1 MVVDR
6 NPCDKRGACCLQIRK
21 VGYWAV
27 PPHNDEFRTVENN
40 YIHIFKF
47 SRNHHGELIALLSEG
62 KLAQELSITTDVVK
76 GKRLQDILLKNNEQD
91 IMTIYHKPYQGMV
104 VEIESAIGERIF
116 YTTLSPIYTEEEIR
130 EVVGTTLEITERKQ
144 MEQQLLEAEELYRS
158 LVEDTL
164 VGVYIA
170 YVEHPGFVYVNPRLA
185 EIYGYTQEEMVK
197 MTAADLVIP
206 EERSVIHTHQQ
217 RRLVGDQSSIRHQ
230 FRGLCKN
237 QTVIDVEVLQ
247 KTTVYKGKPAVIG
260 ILQDVTER
268 KQAEELIRKSEFLS
282 VIGQMA
288 AGVAHEIRNPLTSL
302 KGFVQLLQ
310 AFPNGKPEYYQ
321 IMLSELDRIEFI
333 ISEFLVLAKPQAVI
347 HQHRDIRRM
356 LEQIVMLA
364 DTHAILHN
372 VQILTDFPD
381 ELPLITCEEKQIKQV
396 FLNLMKNAIESMPDG
411 GVVTVAAKVAED
423 KLLIVFTDQGCGI
436 PEESLER
443 LGEPFFTTKET
454 GTGLGLMVSH
464 KIIADHGGT
473 INVRSK
479 MGIGTAV
486 EVHLP
491 LR

>member
-1 MVVDR
+1 M
-6 NPCDKRGACCLQIRK
+6 QIRN

-27 PPHNDEFRTVENN
+27 PPNNDEFRTVENLYN
-40 YIHIFKF
+40 HIFKY
-47 SRNHHGELIALLSEG
+47 SRNQDGELIALLSEG
-62 KLAQELSITTDVVK
+62 KLAHEMGLTTAAVK
-76 GKRLQDILLKNNEQD
+76 GKRLQDILLKTNEED
-91 IMTIYHKPYQGMV
+91 IMTIYHKPYEGIV
-104 VEIESAIGERIF
+104 VEIESAIGDRIF
-116 YTTLSPIYTEEEIR
+116 WTTLSPIYAEDEIEEVI
-130 EVVGTTLEITERKQ
+130 GTTLEITERKR

-185 EIYGYTQEEMVK
+185 EIYGYTQDEMVK

-206 EERSVIHTHQQ
+206 EERSVIYTHQQ
-217 RRLVGDQSSIRHQ
+217 RRMDGDQTSIRHQ

-247 KTTVYKGKPAVIG
+247 KTTMYKGKPAVIG

-268 KQAEELIRKSEFLS
+268 KHAEELIRKSELLS
-282 VIGQMA
+282 VVGQMA

-310 AFPNGKPEYYQ
+310 TFPNGKPEYFQ

-333 ISEFLVLAKPQAVI
+333 ISEFLVLAKPQIVH
-347 HQHRDIRRM
+347 HQPRDIRRM

-372 VQILTDFPD
+372 VQIVTEIP
-381 ELPLITCEEKQIKQV
+381 EMLPSITCEEKQLKQV
-396 FLNLMKNAIESMPDG
+396 FLNLMKNAIESMSEG
-411 GVVTVAAKVAED
+411 GVVTVAAKHVED
-423 KLLIVFTDQGCGI
+423 KLLITFTDQGCGI
-436 PEESLER
+436 PEESLEK

-454 GTGLGLMVSH
+454 GTGLGLMVSQ
-464 KIIADHGGT
+464 KIIAEHGGE
-473 INVRSK
+473 IHVRSK
-479 MGIGTAV
+479 MGMGTSM
-486 EVHLP
+486 EVQLP